1 MYYAYFRLLKERM
14 FTTTSLE
21 LNTTKS
27 KVAVIGTVQIL
38 TYWWTHYKQLT
49 AIKNLLNTDTKGMSQ
64 VYNVCIPKVYFIVDV
79 EI

>member
-1 MYYAYFRLLKERM
+1 MYYAYFRLLKECM
-14 FTTTSLE
+14 STSLE

-38 TYWWTHYKQLT
+38 TYWWTHYKQLN

-64 VYNVCIPKVYFIVDV
+64 VYNVCIPKVYFIVDI

>member
-1 MYYAYFRLLKERM
+1 MYYAYFRLLKECM
-14 FTTTSLE
+14 STSLE

-27 KVAVIGTVQIL
+27 KVVVIGTVQIL

-49 AIKNLLNTDTKGMSQ
+49 AIKNLLNTDTKGISQ
-64 VYNVCIPKVYFIVDV
+64 VYNVCIPKVFIVDV